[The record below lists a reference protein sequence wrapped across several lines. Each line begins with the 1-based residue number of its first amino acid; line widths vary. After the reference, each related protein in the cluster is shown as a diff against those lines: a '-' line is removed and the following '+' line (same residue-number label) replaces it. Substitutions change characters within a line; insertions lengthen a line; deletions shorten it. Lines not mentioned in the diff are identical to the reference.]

1 MSVQIDLFEP
11 NRLDRLTEL
20 ISKLT
25 KCIPTDC
32 MPVPEHPVNYICDGH
47 DSMLLA
53 TLQGGKWFRLRMPF
67 RDIGVM
73 IRGEKVYQ
81 PNRDLQRLPL
91 VVKRSV
97 AQFGNF
103 NHDSYLRYDAMMNY
117 LKLLAAKHP
126 RCVEMK
132 VI

>member
-20 ISKLT
+20 IAKLT

-53 TLQGGKWFRLRMPF
+53 TLQARPF
-67 RDIGVM
+67 LM
-73 IRGEKVYQ
+73 
-81 PNRDLQRLPL
+81 L
-91 VVKRSV
+91 
-97 AQFGNF
+97 
-103 NHDSYLRYDAMMNY
+103 
-117 LKLLAAKHP
+117 
-126 RCVEMK
+126 
-132 VI
+132 